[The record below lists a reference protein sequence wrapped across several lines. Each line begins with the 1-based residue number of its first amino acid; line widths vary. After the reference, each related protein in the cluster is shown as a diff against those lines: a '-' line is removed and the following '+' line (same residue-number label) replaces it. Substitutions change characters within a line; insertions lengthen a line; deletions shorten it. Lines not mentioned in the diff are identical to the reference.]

1 MADGELQHIP
11 VEGRDDLVRTTDG
24 SHAIVNRNRNAYEM
38 AKKRAADAQAQRDE
52 IRNTTRE
59 INTLKS
65 EMHEIKNLLQ
75 ELVGKQ

>member
-1 MADGELQHIP
+1 MRISSTKVTIP
-11 VEGRDDLVRTTDG
+11 VD
-24 SHAIVNRNRNAYEM
+24 AIVNRNRNAYEM